1 MSVSKVS
8 EQAIESYF
16 LIYTSRMGI
25 LLKSVGCYH
34 DQLYGMVWV
43 MLSAMDKSVDFVK
56 QFTLIF
62 AVYAEYVLTEFNLT
76 YIVSALSL
84 PFQNK
89 VDLRTIAT
97 WRLINLNNPKK
108 ISQIEQK
115 KFNLADF
122 SVLIK
127 LKRYH
132 RPEKCQNIEP
142 SQC

>member
-1 MSVSKVS
+1 M
-8 EQAIESYF
+8 A
-16 LIYTSRMGI
+16 
-25 LLKSVGCYH
+25 
-34 DQLYGMVWV
+34 WV

-127 LKRYH
+127 LKRHH
-132 RPEKCQNIEP
+132 RPEKCQNIEH

>member
-1 MSVSKVS
+1 
-8 EQAIESYF
+8 
-16 LIYTSRMGI
+16 
-25 LLKSVGCYH
+25 
-34 DQLYGMVWV
+34 

-76 YIVSALSL
+76 YIVSALSF

-97 WRLINLNNPKK
+97 WRRTFPTVIAVHRSYAQTVFLIWIIPKK

>member
-1 MSVSKVS
+1 
-8 EQAIESYF
+8 
-16 LIYTSRMGI
+16 
-25 LLKSVGCYH
+25 
-34 DQLYGMVWV
+34 

-115 KFNLADF
+115 SSIWLIFQCLLSWKDIIDLRNAKTSNLLSANDI
-122 SVLIK
+122 VVYAKKVNL
-127 LKRYH
+127 L
-132 RPEKCQNIEP
+132 
-142 SQC
+142 

>member
-8 EQAIESYF
+8 EKAIESYF

-89 VDLRTIAT
+89 VDLCAFAT
-97 WRLINLNNPKK
+97 WCHTFPTVI
-108 ISQIEQK
+108 
-115 KFNLADF
+115 A
-122 SVLIK
+122 V
-127 LKRYH
+127 H
-132 RPEKCQNIEP
+132 RSYAQTVF
-142 SQC
+142 

>member
-1 MSVSKVS
+1 
-8 EQAIESYF
+8 
-16 LIYTSRMGI
+16 
-25 LLKSVGCYH
+25 
-34 DQLYGMVWV
+34 

-89 VDLRTIAT
+89 VVLRTIAT

-122 SVLIK
+122 SVIIK
-127 LKRYH
+127 LQRYH
-132 RPEKCQNIEP
+132 RPAVFDLH
-142 SQC
+142 